1 MAEKEVNLGGE
12 DGAGKKG
19 GKGKLII
26 LLLVA
31 VILVAGGA
39 AATWFLL
46 GGGDADTE
54 QAEPGPPQRFYV
66 SLEPMTVNI
75 EAPGRIRYLRIQLSL
90 VTHEPAVSEAIE
102 RHLPAIRNDILGI
115 LGEQRY
121 EDLNTRAGKEA
132 LAEELRDTVR
142 EILASRDAPQAVEAV
157 LFNELVMQ

>member
-1 MAEKEVNLGGE
+1 MAEKEVNLGG
-12 DGAGKKG
+12 DDAAGKKG
-19 GKGKLII
+19 GKARLII

-31 VILVAGGA
+31 VILVAGGGA
-39 AATWFLL
+39 AAWFLL
-46 GGGDADTE
+46 MGDETDTE
-54 QAEPGPPQRFYV
+54 QAEPGPPQRLYL

-75 EAPGRIRYLRIQLSL
+75 EAPGRIRYLRTELSL
-90 VTHEPAVSEAIE
+90 VTHDPAVSAAIE
-102 RHLPAIRNDILGI
+102 RYMPAIRNDMLGV

-142 EILASRDAPQAVEAV
+142 GILASRNAPQAVEAV